1 MSHQPDL
8 DYATKLDQEDRL
20 RSFRD
25 RFHFPT
31 QQSGEPHIYLCGNS
45 LGLQPKDVRA
55 DIEQELEDWA
65 KLGVEGHFDGRDPW
79 YSYHEQFSGALAD
92 VVGAQPEEIVVMN
105 SLTTNLHLMMVSFY
119 RPTSARYKIL
129 IEGGAFPSDHY
140 AVDSQ
145 ADFHGFDPKD
155 AVVKLRPR
163 EGEETL
169 RDADV
174 LEAIE
179 ELGDELALVMLG
191 GVNYYTGQLFDL
203 EAITQAGHQ
212 AGATVGFDLAHAAG
226 NVPMKLHDW
235 DVDFAV
241 WCSYKYLNAG
251 PGAAGGCFVH
261 ERFAEDPDLPRFAG
275 WWGNDPETRF
285 EMTDEFVPQRGAGGW
300 QLSNAPVFA
309 MAPLKASAKLFNE
322 AGMAALR
329 RKSLGLTDYLLYL
342 IDQMPA
348 GSFEVITPRDP
359 HRRGSQISLKATR
372 NGKALFDALQSGGV
386 ICDYREP
393 DVIRLAPVP
402 LYNSYEDV
410 WTFCDILGR
419 ELRGDQ

>member
-1 MSHQPDL
+1 MSHQTDL
-8 DYATKLDQEDRL
+8 DYAKKLDQEDPL
-20 RSFRD
+20 AKFRD
-25 RFHFPT
+25 QFHFPT
-31 QQSGEPHIYLCGNS
+31 QASGEPHIYLCGNS
-45 LGLQPKDVRA
+45 LGLQAKGVRA
-55 DIEQELEDWA
+55 DIDQELEDWA
-65 KLGVEGHFDGRDPW
+65 NLGVEGHFDGRDPW
-79 YSYHEQFSGALAD
+79 YSYHEQFSEHLTE
-92 VVGAQPEEIVVMN
+92 VVGALPDEIVVMN

-119 RPTSARYKIL
+119 RPTKERYKIL
-129 IEGGAFPSDHY
+129 IEAGAFPSDHY

-163 EGEETL
+163 DGEETL
-169 RDADV
+169 RPEDI
-174 LEAIE
+174 LTAID

-203 EAITQAGHQ
+203 ETITEAGHQ
-212 AGATVGFDLAHAAG
+212 VGATVGFDLAHAAG
-226 NVPMKLHDW
+226 NVPLKLHDW
-235 DVDFAV
+235 GVDFAV

-261 ERFAEDPDLPRFAG
+261 ERWAEDPDLPRFAG
-275 WWGNDPETRF
+275 WWGYDPQTRF
-285 EMTDEFVPQRGAGGW
+285 EMKDEFQPQRGAGGW

-309 MAPLKASAKLFNE
+309 MAPLKASVRLFNE

-329 RKSLGLTDYLLYL
+329 LKSLGLTDYLLYL

-359 HRRGSQISLKATR
+359 HQRGSQISLKATR
-372 NGKALFDALQSGGV
+372 NGKSLFEALQAGGV

-410 WTFCDILGR
+410 WTFCNILGR
-419 ELRGDQ
+419 ELRRR